1 MIYSM
6 TGFGKSE
13 SSFKNKTISTEIR
26 TLNSK
31 NLDINLKTSFVY
43 KELESSFRKE
53 TTKILKRGKID
64 IIINETSIK
73 DESALKINKEVVK
86 DYINQLKDVSSKNE
100 VSLLSIAMKLPN
112 TTSVENHDI
121 NNDEKDKILS
131 LFNETLEKVN
141 DFRAQEGKTMF
152 NDFNDRL
159 IAIENCLKKII
170 KVDQGRIISLKK
182 RLKKTL
188 NDLKINIDENRYE
201 QELVY
206 YIEKYDI
213 NEEKVRLNSHIKYFK
228 DTLNLK
234 ESNGKKLGFISQEMG
249 REINTIGSKA
259 NDFELQKIV
268 VEMKDE
274 LEKIKEQLLNVL

>member
-182 RLKKTL
+182 RLKKT
-188 NDLKINIDENRYE
+188 
-201 QELVY
+201 Q
-206 YIEKYDI
+206 
-213 NEEKVRLNSHIKYFK
+213 
-228 DTLNLK
+228 NL
-234 ESNGKKLGFISQEMG
+234 
-249 REINTIGSKA
+249 
-259 NDFELQKIV
+259 
-268 VEMKDE
+268 
-274 LEKIKEQLLNVL
+274 